1 MTDTHQNKIELD
13 KNHLNKQMVESLQV
27 LRNVYILNVTC
38 HHMPK
43 YFRVSNE
50 KHPNK
55 HILVLRRAKHH
66 TSIFSNDK
74 GC

>member
-1 MTDTHQNKIELD
+1 
-13 KNHLNKQMVESLQV
+13 MVESLQV

-43 YFRVSNE
+43 YFRVSDE

-66 TSIFSNDK
+66 SSIFSNDK